1 MAQREGDRKQI
12 IKELTDAVTMAVFA
26 MEDGGE
32 ATIAE
37 LAGAWYKSCGYE
49 FMHVDIDH
57 GYVWTKDGGATY
69 SIEEDDLFDVQE
81 RVIKR
86 LKGKRV
92 LDFSAHDGLVEG
104 LPYNLSFKIRKAE

>member
-12 IKELTDAVTMAVFA
+12 IKELTDAVTKTVLS

-37 LAGAWYKSCGYE
+37 LAGTWYESRGYE
-49 FMHVDIDH
+49 FRHIDIDH

-81 RVIKR
+81 RVIRR
-86 LKGKRV
+86 LKGKRI
-92 LDFSAHDGLVEG
+92 LD
-104 LPYNLSFKIRKAE
+104 

>member
-12 IKELTDAVTMAVFA
+12 IKELTEAVTKAVLA

-37 LAGAWYKSCGYE
+37 LAGAWYESRGYE
-49 FMHVDIDH
+49 FRHIDIDH
-57 GYVWTKDGGATY
+57 GYVWSKDGGTTY
-69 SIEEDDLFDVQE
+69 SIEEDDLFDVLDSVAE
-81 RVIKR
+81 R
-86 LKGKRV
+86 LKGKCE

-104 LPYNLSFKIRKAE
+104 LPYNLTFKIKKA